1 MNKNK
6 TKYSPTEALKHLES
20 ISKNSLY
27 DAMNNGNI
35 SYTEEPWG
43 KRKRRI
49 IDGSELARYYKES
62 FKPQNDNGSTHSN
75 NLKQPQTRI
84 NDTGTTLNTDI
95 LEQKIAHLNERLE
108 EVQQQRDSWEKQAQT
123 LLLQSSTGSKQ
134 GIVERKQS
142 LFSRIFR

>member
-6 TKYSPTEALKHLES
+6 TKYSPTEALKYLDS
-20 ISKNSLY
+20 ISKNALY
-27 DAMNNGNI
+27 DAMNNGSI

-49 IDGSELARYYKES
+49 IDGSELARYYKEL
-62 FKPQNDNGSTHSN
+62 FKPQNDNGSTHPN
-75 NLKQPQTRI
+75 NLKQSQTRI
-84 NDTGTTLNTDI
+84 NDTGTTLNTNI

-123 LLLQSSTGSKQ
+123 LLLQSSTGSEQ
-134 GIVERKQS
+134 AIVEKKQS
-142 LFSRIFR
+142 FFSRIFR

>member
-1 MNKNK
+1 
-6 TKYSPTEALKHLES
+6 
-20 ISKNSLY
+20 
-27 DAMNNGNI
+27 MNNGNI